1 MPAFETIA
9 VDDRYD
15 FGSHLFS
22 GEEIKRFASVYDPQ
36 RFHMDE
42 AEAARSFLGGLCASG
57 WHTTA
62 VMMKLMVRYFTKE
75 AEAAIAR
82 GEKAPTLGPSPG
94 FDNLKWMKPVYAGDE
109 ITYSGRI
116 VEKRETQSRLGWG
129 IISMEV
135 NGVNQ
140 KGEPV
145 FAYTGHVFVA
155 MGGNSGHAERKA

>member
-1 MPAFETIA
+1 MPVFETIA

-15 FGSHLFS
+15 FGSHVFS
-22 GEEIKRFASVYDPQ
+22 AEEIKRFASVYDPQ

-42 AEAARSFLGGLCASG
+42 EEAAKSLLGGLCASG

-75 AEAAIAR
+75 AEAAIAH
-82 GEKAPTLGPSPG
+82 GEKAPALGPSPG
-94 FDNLKWMKPVYAGDE
+94 FDNLKWIKPVYAGDE
-109 ITYSGRI
+109 IHYSGRI
-116 VEKRETQSRLGWG
+116 ADKRETKSRPGWG
-129 IISMEV
+129 IISLEV

-155 MGGNSGHAERKA
+155 MTSP

>member
-9 VDDRYD
+9 VDDSYD
-15 FGSHLFS
+15 FGSHVFS
-22 GEEIKRFASVYDPQ
+22 AEEIKRFASVYDPQ

-42 AEAARSFLGGLCASG
+42 AAAAQSFLGGLCASG

-82 GEKAPTLGPSPG
+82 GEKAPALGPSPG
-94 FDNLKWMKPVYAGDE
+94 FDDLKWMQPVYAGDE
-109 ITYSGRI
+109 IRYSGRI
-116 VEKRETQSRLGWG
+116 VDKRETESRPGWG

-135 NGVNQ
+135 TGANQ

-155 MGGNSGHAERKA
+155 MAAL

>member
-9 VDDRYD
+9 VDDSYD
-15 FGSHLFS
+15 FGSHVFS
-22 GEEIKRFASVYDPQ
+22 AEEIKRFASVYDPQ

-42 AEAARSFLGGLCASG
+42 EEAAKSLLGGLCASG

-82 GEKAPTLGPSPG
+82 GENAPTLGPSPG
-94 FDNLKWMKPVYAGDE
+94 FDNLKWLKPVYAGDE
-109 ITYSGRI
+109 IRYSGRI
-116 VEKRETQSRLGWG
+116 VDKRETQSRPGWG

-135 NGVNQ
+135 NGLNQ
-140 KGEPV
+140 KDEAV

-155 MGGNSGHAERKA
+155 MRNP